1 MGKYSDNPYKN
12 QKLSKVIVMNTAP
25 LLSINLF
32 SFDRRERTAE
42 LKTPK
47 DVMTLT
53 KIQRFNVPSIE
64 TFKMLLKVVDD
75 LFSKVTQ
82 V

>member
-1 MGKYSDNPYKN
+1 MGKKSDNPYKN
-12 QKLSKVIVMNTAP
+12 QRPSKVIVMNTAP
-25 LLSINLF
+25 PLSINPF
-32 SFDRRERTAE
+32 SFARRERTAE

-47 DVMTLT
+47 DVITLT

-64 TFKMLLKVVDD
+64 TFKMLLKEVDD